1 MSDWN
6 ERIIAEFRANDG
18 VVGGPFV
25 GSHLLLLTTI
35 GARTRERRIVPVAY
49 SDDPHA
55 ADVRILVAS
64 KTGSPS
70 RPGWYHNVLANPR
83 VHVEAA
89 TASGIDEYDAI
100 ASEMPERERAARY
113 AEIMASRPAF
123 AAFQQESH
131 RVLPLVILA
140 RASA

>member
-6 ERIIAEFRANDG
+6 DRIIAEFRANDG
-18 VVGGPFV
+18 VVGGPFE
-25 GSHLLLLTTI
+25 GAFLLLLTTI
-35 GARTRERRIVPVAY
+35 GARTGQARTVPVAY
-49 SDDPHA
+49 TDDT
-55 ADVRILVAS
+55 DDGGTRILVAS
-64 KTGSPS
+64 KTGSPN

-83 VHVEAA
+83 VHVAAA

-100 ASEMPERERAARY
+100 ASEMPEQQRAARY

-140 RASA
+140 RATA